1 MADYAL
7 ILTARDGTRYDATQR
22 VGTLSWGGS
31 VKQTARQVETD
42 LVQPDDGSLPAL
54 PTENGSGVQ
63 LLLDGE
69 AVFTGV
75 AVTRKRSTQGQTVTL
90 SALDRGFYL
99 AGNQGWYTYRDA
111 APEQAVAALCADFG
125 IPVGTLAPAGARV
138 QRKFPGTALD
148 QIAATLYN
156 LAGEQTGRQF
166 LLRFDGQG
174 RLEAVEKPRTA
185 ALEIA
190 PGKNLQQLT
199 VTEDIS
205 KLCNAVAIY
214 TGTGRLVRV
223 VEGGES
229 IAAFGR
235 LRQVLRQRD
244 GEDAGAE
251 ARAILADEGQQQT
264 MTVDCLGDRA
274 LVTGN
279 AVILRDNVTGAA
291 GLCWIDGDTHT
302 WKNGQHFCR
311 LTLNFRSIVR
321 EAQAG
326 EEL

>member
-1 MADYAL
+1 MADYQL
-7 ILTARDGTRYDATQR
+7 ILTARDGMRYDATQR
-22 VGTLSWGGS
+22 ICTLDWSGS
-31 VKQTARQVETD
+31 VKQTARQLEVVLTESA
-42 LVQPDDGSLPAL
+42 DGSLPAL

-69 AVFTGV
+69 PAFTGV
-75 AVTRKRSTQGQTVTL
+75 AVTRTRGTQAQTVTL

-125 IPVGTLAPAGARV
+125 IPVGTLVPAGARV
-138 QRKFPGTALD
+138 QRKFPGTDLD
-148 QIAATLYN
+148 QIATTLYS

-166 LLRFDGQG
+166 LLRFDGLG

-185 ALEIA
+185 VLEIA

-205 KLCNAVAIY
+205 KLCNEVAIY
-214 TGTGRLVRV
+214 TQSGRLVRV
-223 VEGGES
+223 MADDES
-229 IAAFGR
+229 VSAFGR

-244 GEDAGAE
+244 GQDAGAA
-251 ARAILADEGQQQT
+251 ARTILEDSAQQQT
-264 MTVDCLGDRA
+264 MSVDCLGDRA
-274 LVTGN
+274 LITGS
-279 AVILRDNVTGAA
+279 AVILRDNDTGAA
-291 GLCWIDGDTHT
+291 GLCWIDEDTHT

-311 LTLNFRSIVR
+311 MTLNFRSIVR
-321 EAQAG
+321 EADAG
-326 EEL
+326 TKL